1 MVQRLIVHA
10 GFHKTG
16 TTSIQKALKAH
27 RAQLRPHTRVG
38 LRPAIVGLCEAA
50 RAYSVSRSALDL
62 GLVQYEAAELASAW
76 AEQDGTLL
84 LSSEDLSGHMPGRR
98 GLQTYDATP
107 KLMAAMVEAWRA
119 VLGDV
124 AIDLVFTTREAGPWL
139 ASCHMQH
146 LRATR
151 ITQAQEDYVRDY
163 AGSADLDGIIDAVAA
178 ALPGVP
184 VHRFPLEDAP
194 FGRILALAGV
204 PEDLWPAMP
213 HRNRGEPDSLRAAL
227 LEINRSDLSDDD
239 ARAARKAAMQA
250 KA

>member
-1 MVQRLIVHA
+1 MTQRLIVHA

-27 RAQLRPHTRVG
+27 RAQLRPHVRIG
-38 LRPAIVGLCEAA
+38 LRPAMVGLCEAA

-62 GLVQYEAAELASAW
+62 GLVQYEAAELATDWVGAT
-76 AEQDGTLL
+76 GTLL

-98 GLQTYDATP
+98 GLRSYDAAP
-107 KLMAAMVEAWRA
+107 KLVTAMVAAWRA
-119 VLGDV
+119 V
-124 AIDLVFTTREAGPWL
+124 IPDLEITFVYTTRTAAPWL

-151 ITQAQEDYVRDY
+151 ITLAQEDYVRDF
-163 AGSADLDGIIDAVAA
+163 AASADLNDIVDQVRAAVPDIA
-178 ALPGVP
+178 VR
-184 VHRFPLEDAP
+184 RFALEDGPFAP
-194 FGRILALAGV
+194 LLQLAGI
-204 PEDLWPAMP
+204 PDPLWPDMP

-227 LEINRSDLSDDD
+227 LAINRSDLSDED